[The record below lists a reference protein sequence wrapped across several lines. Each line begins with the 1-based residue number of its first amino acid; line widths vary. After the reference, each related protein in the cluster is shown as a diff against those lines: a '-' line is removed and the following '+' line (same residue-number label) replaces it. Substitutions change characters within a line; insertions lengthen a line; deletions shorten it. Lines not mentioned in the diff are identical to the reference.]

1 VHLDVQELRNF
12 YYRSAL
18 GRAAQKV
25 VRDQLLALWPEA
37 KGQTVVG
44 FGFAVPLL
52 RPYLAQARRVVALMP
67 GPQGVMAWP
76 AGMPNVS
83 VLCDELRWPLATGVA
98 DKLVLLHGFEM
109 SDDTGALMAEC
120 WRVMGPGGRAVFVVP
135 NRTGLW
141 ARSERTPFGYGRPF
155 TTGQLE
161 AQLRKHGFA
170 VERALSTLY
179 QPPSL
184 QPRWRRLPA
193 LLETAGRH
201 LPVFKAGGVVMI
213 EVSKQVVA
221 PTRGE
226 RVPLRARLPILA
238 PQPQPAARGAPGPG
252 LAAGH
257 PREVVRGGASS
268 RL

>member
-1 VHLDVQELRNF
+1 MHLDVQELRNF

-25 VRDQLLALWPEA
+25 VRDQLVALWPEA

-83 VLCDELRWPLATGVA
+83 VLCDELRWPLPTGIA

-109 SDDTGALMAEC
+109 SDDASALMAEC
-120 WRVMGPGGRAVFVVP
+120 WRVMGPGGRAMFIVP

-141 ARSERTPFGYGRPF
+141 ARAERTPFGYGRPF

-170 VERALSTLY
+170 IERSLSTLY

-184 QPRWRRLPA
+184 KPRWRRLPA

-201 LPVFKAGGVVMI
+201 LPVFRAGGVVMV
-213 EVSKQVVA
+213 EVSKQVVS
-221 PTRGE
+221 PLRGT
-226 RVPLRARLPILA
+226 RVPLRARLPILSA
-238 PQPQPAARGAPGPG
+238 PPQPATPRARS
-252 LAAGH
+252 
-257 PREVVRGGASS
+257 GGETSS
-268 RL
+268 PPTMP

>member
-12 YYRSAL
+12 YYRTAL

-25 VRDQLLALWPEA
+25 VRDQLLAFWPEA
-37 KGQTVVG
+37 KGQNVVG

-52 RPYLAQARRVVALMP
+52 RPWLAEARRVVALMP

-83 VLCDELRWPLATGVA
+83 VLCDEMRWPLATGMA

-109 SDDTGALMAEC
+109 SDDTAALMDEC
-120 WRVMGPGGRAVFVVP
+120 WRVMGPGGRAVFIVP

-141 ARSERTPFGYGRPF
+141 ARSERTPFGFGRPF
-155 TTGQLE
+155 TMGQLE
-161 AQLRKHGFA
+161 AQLKGHGFA
-170 VERALSTLY
+170 IERAISTLY

-184 QPRWRRLPA
+184 SPRWRRMSGF
-193 LLETAGRH
+193 LEAAGRH
-201 LPVFKAGGVVMI
+201 LPVFKAGGVVMV

-226 RVPLRARLPILA
+226 RVPLRARLPA
-238 PQPQPAARGAPGPG
+238 FTPRPQPAALAAPGRGRGALPPG
-252 LAAGH
+252 
-257 PREVVRGGASS
+257 R
-268 RL
+268 